1 MQKAAADYRLWK
13 LGASASHWKDLVKSS
28 IRQLA
33 AEEMLPQRSR
43 ADRIAFEQEA
53 ARQIM
58 TEFPFSD
65 QRAER
70 SRAWTDKV
78 KGSSEKSLYRRQQ
91 EQGLVAK
98 PRAKKTDDTPVYDQ
112 KRGEAP

>member
-1 MQKAAADYRLWK
+1 
-13 LGASASHWKDLVKSS
+13 LGASSSNWKDLVRSS

-33 AEEMLPQRSR
+33 AEEILPQRSR

-58 TEFPFSD
+58 AEFPFSD

-70 SRAWTDKV
+70 SRAWITRV

-98 PRAKKTDDTPVYDQ
+98 PRPKKTDETPVDDQ
-112 KRGEAP
+112 RRDEAA